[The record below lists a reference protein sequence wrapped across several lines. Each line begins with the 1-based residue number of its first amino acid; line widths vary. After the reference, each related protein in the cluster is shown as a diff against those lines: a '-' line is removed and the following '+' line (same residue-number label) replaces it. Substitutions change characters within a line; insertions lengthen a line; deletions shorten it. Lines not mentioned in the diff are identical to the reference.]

1 MSKTESYKLIARDA
15 KKWAAK
21 KVNGSERHY

>member
-1 MSKTESYKLIARDA
+1 MSNSENYKLIAQDV

-21 KVNGSERHY
+21 KVNGSGRSY